1 MQQVTSIEEIETAI
15 NKNGEMVVCKNDKN
29 KVVVMSIDE
38 YKNNIFDEE
47 TIKALSKSEDDI
59 NNGRTRKATE
69 VIKELEEK
77 YGF

>member
-15 NKNGEMVVCKNDKN
+15 NKNGEMIVGKNDKN
-29 KVVVMSIDE
+29 KVVVMSIEE

-69 VIKELEEK
+69 VIKEFEEK